1 MKKKAIEKIPYFG
14 LKKTSRKKDVK
25 YIGVTA
31 VKIVGHEKHLFLE
44 VYRNK
49 KESKEIPM
57 VRIVLT
63 KKDFGTYW
71 PEKEEWTRQK
81 IKPDSCYGRVIWGEE
96 HPTWEQEKKENILQ
110 STEDLERVK
119 KFCKAT
125 VYNEEH
131 WWEYIYKHEDDIV
144 ITARRN
150 REHKAYMRRQEALAD
165 RMAHTKELPE
175 KEILDRADRL
185 YFHGQHYLYYKKHG
199 CWAHIACSKCGG
211 VTDARWKSGI
221 SYESQFQRWT
231 EEPREGNYGT
241 CPMCGARGKYKCQG
255 KVKGTHDKY
264 IYLFL
269 GQKYKENGMVMR
281 YVEVGKKWMLGFICG
296 DKGPEMYNASEEL
309 SGVEIAR
316 AYFEPGKKVQIDYH
330 KHDPYMGK
338 DFWDD
343 CNLYGLA
350 NISISAGQIMSETYE
365 EMKGTIFQYSAL
377 QEYAKNVREVNPIEY
392 LERYSQTPQIE
403 VLVKLG
409 LTDVVEKLV
418 KCYYGIVADEN
429 ARRPDQFL
437 GIRKERV
444 KQLIRKKGDT
454 HLLGVMQMEKRQGQN
469 WTDEQVEHLAETDL
483 SGTQVEMATRYMTL
497 QKLLNRI
504 EKYSGC
510 EYGTECSSASARI
523 RHTATTYADYLS
535 MRINLGYDLN
545 NTVYQQPQD
554 LEAEH
559 NKMVMETNK
568 EEMDKHLKEVAERYP
583 EIRHV
588 YRGLRNKY
596 LYEDDKYI
604 IRPARSA
611 EEIVMEGRLLH
622 HCVGGDT
629 YLNKHNT
636 GKTYILML
644 RFKAEPDI
652 PYITVEID
660 AKNPRILQTEG
671 SVSTWPAFKDAFM
684 QAAPAGSTP
693 MTLIFGFSIFA
704 RVETPQQSPPPPIGT
719 RIYSTVGSSLTI
731 SMAIVPCPVATISS
745 LKGWMNV

>member
-110 STEDLERVK
+110 STEDLERIK
-119 KFCKAT
+119 KFCKAN

-150 REHKAYMRRQEALAD
+150 REHKVYMRRQEALAD

-185 YFHGQHYLYYKKHG
+185 YFRNQHYLYYKKHG

-231 EEPREGNYGT
+231 EEPREGHYGT
-241 CPMCGARGKYKCQG
+241 CPMCGARGEYKCQG
-255 KVKGTHDKY
+255 KVKGTCDKY

-281 YVEVGKKWMLGFICG
+281 YVEVGKKWTLGFICG

-316 AYFEPGKKVQIDYH
+316 AYFEPRKKVQIDYH

-343 CNLYGLA
+343 CNLYGMA
-350 NISISAGQIMSETYE
+350 NIPISAGLIMSETYE

-377 QEYAKNVREVNPIEY
+377 QD
-392 LERYSQTPQIE
+392 T
-403 VLVKLG
+403 
-409 LTDVVEKLV
+409 
-418 KCYYGIVADEN
+418 ADEPGREET
-429 ARRPDQFL
+429 ATEAPEPEDDGGAVGETGADDVQEIEK
-437 GIRKERV
+437 GGVEDHGAADEAGTGQEEDDTDGEESGQADCEEPAER
-444 KQLIRKKGDT
+444 
-454 HLLGVMQMEKRQGQN
+454 
-469 WTDEQVEHLAETDL
+469 TDEQTGAQSQGEEIAPAQKSTETLEKEEVEDDETGENESSDAENQTAESEPETAEREQTEETEVIEAVYGTRKEYMDRLSEQGMAEYMADEYKSHRLLVTDL
-483 SGTQVEMATRYMTL
+483 ANTWNLCKWLSEKVDRFGQP
-497 QKLLNRI
+497 I
-504 EKYSGC
+504 E
-510 EYGTECSSASARI
+510 
-523 RHTATTYADYLS
+523 
-535 MRINLGYDLN
+535 
-545 NTVYQQPQD
+545 
-554 LEAEH
+554 
-559 NKMVMETNK
+559 
-568 EEMDKHLKEVAERYP
+568 EE
-583 EIRHV
+583 
-588 YRGLRNKY
+588 
-596 LYEDDKYI
+596 
-604 IRPARSA
+604 
-611 EEIVMEGRLLH
+611 
-622 HCVGGDT
+622 
-629 YLNKHNT
+629 
-636 GKTYILML
+636 
-644 RFKAEPDI
+644 
-652 PYITVEID
+652 
-660 AKNPRILQTEG
+660 
-671 SVSTWPAFKDAFM
+671 
-684 QAAPAGSTP
+684 
-693 MTLIFGFSIFA
+693 
-704 RVETPQQSPPPPIGT
+704 
-719 RIYSTVGSSLTI
+719 
-731 SMAIVPCPVATISS
+731 
-745 LKGWMNV
+745 

>member
-1 MKKKAIEKIPYFG
+1 MKKKTIEKIPYFW

-49 KESKEIPM
+49 KESKEMPM

-81 IKPDSCYGRVIWGEE
+81 IKPDSYYGRVIWGEE

-110 STEDLERVK
+110 STEDLERIK
-119 KFCKAT
+119 KFCKAN
-125 VYNEEH
+125 VYDEER

-144 ITARRN
+144 TTARRN
-150 REHKAYMRRQEALAD
+150 REHKAYMRRQEALED

-185 YFHGQHYLYYKKHG
+185 YFHNQHYLYYKKHG
-199 CWAHIACSKCGG
+199 YWAHIACSKCGG

-231 EEPREGNYGT
+231 EEPREGHYGT
-241 CPMCGARGKYKCQG
+241 CPMCGARGEYKCQG
-255 KVKGTHDKY
+255 KVKGTCDKY

-281 YVEVGKKWMLGFICG
+281 YVEVGKKWTLGFICG

-330 KHDPYMGK
+330 KHNPYMGK
-338 DFWDD
+338 DFWAD
-343 CNLYGLA
+343 CNLYGMA
-350 NISISAGQIMSETYE
+350 NIPISAGLIMSETYE
-365 EMKGTIFQYSAL
+365 EMKGTMFQYSAL
-377 QEYAKNVREVNPIEY
+377 REYAKNVREVNPIDY
-392 LERYSQTPQIE
+392 LECYNRTPQIE
-403 VLVKLG
+403 ILVKLG
-409 LTDVVEKLV
+409 MTDIVEKLV

-444 KQLIRKKGDT
+444 QQLIKKKGDT
-454 HLLGVMQMEKRQGQN
+454 HLLEVMQMERRQGKN
-469 WTDEQVEHLAETDL
+469 WTDTQIEHLAETGL
-483 SGTQVEMATRYMTL
+483 SGTQVAMATRYMTL

-504 EKYSGC
+504 EKYAGC
-510 EYGTECSSASARI
+510 EYGTGCYSASERI
-523 RHTATTYADYLS
+523 RHTAITYADYLS
-535 MRINLGYDLN
+535 MRVNAGYDLSN
-545 NTVYQQPQD
+545 SVYQQPRD
-554 LEAEH
+554 LEAAH
-559 NKMVMETNK
+559 NKLVMESNK
-568 EEMDKHLKEVAERYP
+568 AKMDRHLEEVAERYP
-583 EIRHV
+583 EIRKS
-588 YRGLRNKY
+588 YKKLRNKY
-596 LYEDDKYI
+596 YYEDDRYI

-611 EEIVMEGRLLH
+611 EEIVM
-622 HCVGGDT
+622 
-629 YLNKHNT
+629 
-636 GKTYILML
+636 
-644 RFKAEPDI
+644 
-652 PYITVEID
+652 
-660 AKNPRILQTEG
+660 
-671 SVSTWPAFKDAFM
+671 
-684 QAAPAGSTP
+684 
-693 MTLIFGFSIFA
+693 
-704 RVETPQQSPPPPIGT
+704 
-719 RIYSTVGSSLTI
+719 
-731 SMAIVPCPVATISS
+731 
-745 LKGWMNV
+745 

>member
-110 STEDLERVK
+110 STEDLERIK
-119 KFCKAT
+119 KFCKAN

-131 WWEYIYKHEDDIV
+131 WWEYIYEHEDDIV

-150 REHKAYMRRQEALAD
+150 REHRVYMRRQEALAD

-185 YFHGQHYLYYKKHG
+185 YFHNQHYLYYKKHG

-211 VTDARWKSGI
+211 VTDARWKAEFPTKASSRDG
-221 SYESQFQRWT
+221 RKN
-231 EEPREGNYGT
+231 RERGRHYGT
-241 CPMCGARGKYKCQG
+241 CPMCGARGEYKCQG
-255 KVKGTHDKY
+255 KVKGTCDKY

-281 YVEVGKKWMLGFICG
+281 YVKVGKKWTLGFICG

-343 CNLYGLA
+343 CNLYGMA
-350 NISISAGQIMSETYE
+350 NIPISAGLIMSETYE

-377 QEYAKNVREVNPIEY
+377 QEYAKNVREVNPIDY

-403 VLVKLG
+403 VLVKMG

-483 SGTQVEMATRYMTL
+483 SGTQVEMATKYMTL

-510 EYGTECSSASARI
+510 EYGTECSSALARI

-622 HCVGGDT
+622 HCVGGNT
-629 YLNKHNT
+629 YLAKHNT

-644 RFKAEPDI
+644 RFKEEPDV

-660 AKNPRILQTEG
+660 AKNPRILQWYGDKDKKPDEKNMQSWLNTWLMKLKTGTLTE
-671 SVSTWPAFKDAFM
+671 TI
-684 QAAPAGSTP
+684 QTAAIA
-693 MTLIFGFSIFA
+693 
-704 RVETPQQSPPPPIGT
+704 
-719 RIYSTVGSSLTI
+719 
-731 SMAIVPCPVATISS
+731 
-745 LKGWMNV
+745 

>member
-1 MKKKAIEKIPYFG
+1 MLDTKSIFSWRYTGTKKNQ
-14 LKKTSRKKDVK
+14 KK
-25 YIGVTA
+25 
-31 VKIVGHEKHLFLE
+31 
-44 VYRNK
+44 YRWCG
-49 KESKEIPM
+49 SCSQ
-57 VRIVLT
+57 

-110 STEDLERVK
+110 STEDLERIK
-119 KFCKAT
+119 KFCKAN

-150 REHKAYMRRQEALAD
+150 REHKVYMRRQEALAD

-185 YFHGQHYLYYKKHG
+185 YFHNQHYLYYKKHG

-231 EEPREGNYGT
+231 EEPREGHYGT
-241 CPMCGARGKYKCQG
+241 CPMCGARGEYKCQG
-255 KVKGTHDKY
+255 KVKGTCDKY

-281 YVEVGKKWMLGFICG
+281 YVEVGKKWTLGFICG

-343 CNLYGLA
+343 CNLYGMA
-350 NISISAGQIMSETYE
+350 NIPISAGLIMSETYE

-377 QEYAKNVREVNPIEY
+377 QEYAKNVREVNPIDY

-403 VLVKLG
+403 VLVKMG

-418 KCYYGIVADEN
+418 KCYYGIVTDEN

-444 KQLIRKKGDT
+444 KQLIRKKGDA

-469 WTDEQVEHLAETDL
+469 WTDEQVEHLAETNL
-483 SGTQVEMATRYMTL
+483 SGTQVETATKYMTL

-504 EKYSGC
+504 EKYAGC
-510 EYGTECSSASARI
+510 KYGTECSSALARI

-622 HCVGGDT
+622 HCVGGNT
-629 YLNKHNT
+629 YLAKHNT

-644 RFKAEPDI
+644 RFKEEPDV

-660 AKNPRILQTEG
+660 AKNPRILQWYGDKDKKPDEKNMQSWLNTWLMKLKTGTLTE
-671 SVSTWPAFKDAFM
+671 TI
-684 QAAPAGSTP
+684 QTAAIA
-693 MTLIFGFSIFA
+693 
-704 RVETPQQSPPPPIGT
+704 
-719 RIYSTVGSSLTI
+719 
-731 SMAIVPCPVATISS
+731 
-745 LKGWMNV
+745 

>member
-14 LKKTSRKKDVK
+14 LRKTSGKKDVK

-44 VYRNK
+44 IYRNK
-49 KESKEIPM
+49 KESKEMPM

-110 STEDLERVK
+110 STEDLERIK
-119 KFCKAT
+119 KFCKAN
-125 VYNEEH
+125 VYDEER

-144 ITARRN
+144 TTARRN

-175 KEILDRADRL
+175 KEVLDRADRL
-185 YFHGQHYLYYKKHG
+185 YFHNQHYLYYKKHG

-231 EEPREGNYGT
+231 EEPREGHYGT
-241 CPMCGARGKYKCQG
+241 CPMCGARGEYKCQG
-255 KVKGTHDKY
+255 KVKGTRDKY
-264 IYLFL
+264 IHLFL

-281 YVEVGKKWMLGFICG
+281 YVEVGKKWTLGFICG
-296 DKGPEMYNASEEL
+296 DKGPEMHNASEEL

-330 KHDPYMGK
+330 KHDPYTGK

-343 CNLYGLA
+343 CNLYGMA
-350 NISISAGQIMSETYE
+350 NIAIGAGLIMSETYE

-377 QEYAKNVREVNPIEY
+377 QEYAKNVREVNPIDY

-403 VLVKLG
+403 VLVKMG

-418 KCYYGIVADEN
+418 KCYYGIVDDEN

-454 HLLGVMQMEKRQGQN
+454 HLLEVMQMEKRQGQN
-469 WTDEQVEHLAETDL
+469 WTDEQVEHLAETNL
-483 SGTQVEMATRYMTL
+483 SGIQVEMATRYMTL

-510 EYGTECSSASARI
+510 EYGTECGSASARI

-622 HCVGGDT
+622 HCVGGNT

-644 RFKAEPDI
+644 RFKEEPDV

-660 AKNPRILQTEG
+660 AKNPRILQWYGDKDKKPDEKNMQ
-671 SVSTWPAFKDAFM
+671 SWLNTWLMKLKTGTLM
-684 QAAPAGSTP
+684 ETIQTAAIA
-693 MTLIFGFSIFA
+693 
-704 RVETPQQSPPPPIGT
+704 
-719 RIYSTVGSSLTI
+719 
-731 SMAIVPCPVATISS
+731 
-745 LKGWMNV
+745 

>member
-49 KESKEIPM
+49 KESKEMPL

-71 PEKEEWTRQK
+71 PEKKEWTRQK
-81 IKPDSCYGRVIWGEE
+81 IKPDSCYGRVIWGEQR
-96 HPTWEQEKKENILQ
+96 PTWEQEEKENILQ
-110 STEDLERVK
+110 STEDLERIK

-125 VYNEEH
+125 VYDEGR
-131 WWEYIYKHEDDIV
+131 WWEYIYDHEDDIV
-144 ITARRN
+144 TTARRN

-165 RMAHTKELPE
+165 RMAHTRELPE

-185 YFHGQHYLYYKKHG
+185 YFHNQHYLYYKKHG

-221 SYESQFQRWT
+221 SYESQFQKWT
-231 EEPREGNYGT
+231 EEPREGHYGT
-241 CPMCGARGKYKCQG
+241 CPMCGARGEYKCQG
-255 KVKGTHDKY
+255 KVKGTCDKY
-264 IYLFL
+264 IHLFL

-281 YVEVGKKWMLGFICG
+281 YVEVGKKWTLGFISG

-343 CNLYGLA
+343 CNLYGMA
-350 NISISAGQIMSETYE
+350 NIPIGAGLIMSETYE

-377 QEYAKNVREVNPIEY
+377 QEYAKNVREVNPIDY

-403 VLVKLG
+403 VLVKMG

-418 KCYYGIVADEN
+418 KCYYGIVDDEN

-454 HLLGVMQMEKRQGQN
+454 HLLRAMQMEKRQGQN
-469 WTDEQVEHLAETDL
+469 WTDEQVEHLEETYL

-568 EEMDKHLKEVAERYP
+568 EEMDKHLKEVEEHYP

-622 HCVGGDT
+622 HCVGGNT
-629 YLNKHNT
+629 YLAKHNT

-644 RFKAEPDI
+644 RFKEEPDV

-660 AKNPRILQTEG
+660 AKNPRILQWYGDKDRKPDEKNMQSWLNTWLMKLKTGTLTE
-671 SVSTWPAFKDAFM
+671 TI
-684 QAAPAGSTP
+684 QTAAIA
-693 MTLIFGFSIFA
+693 
-704 RVETPQQSPPPPIGT
+704 
-719 RIYSTVGSSLTI
+719 
-731 SMAIVPCPVATISS
+731 
-745 LKGWMNV
+745 

>member
-25 YIGVTA
+25 YIGVTE
-31 VKIVGHEKHLFLE
+31 VKIIGHEKHLFLE

-49 KESKEIPM
+49 KESKEMPL

-81 IKPDSCYGRVIWGEE
+81 IKPDSCYGRVIWGEG

-110 STEDLERVK
+110 STEDLERIK
-119 KFCKAT
+119 KFCKAN

-131 WWEYIYKHEDDIV
+131 WWEYIYEHEDDIV
-144 ITARRN
+144 ITTRRN

-185 YFHGQHYLYYKKHG
+185 YFHNQHYLYYKKHG

-221 SYESQFQRWT
+221 SYESKFQRWT
-231 EEPREGNYGT
+231 EEPREGHYGT
-241 CPMCGARGKYKCQG
+241 CPMCGARGEYKCQG
-255 KVKGTHDKY
+255 KVKGTRDKY

-281 YVEVGKKWMLGFICG
+281 YVKVGKKWTLGFICG

-343 CNLYGLA
+343 CNLYGTA
-350 NISISAGQIMSETYE
+350 NIPINAGLIMSETYE

-377 QEYAKNVREVNPIEY
+377 QEYAKNVREVNPIDY
-392 LERYSQTPQIE
+392 LKRYSQTPQIE
-403 VLVKLG
+403 VLVKMG

-418 KCYYGIVADEN
+418 KCYYGIVDDEN

-444 KQLIRKKGDT
+444 RQLIRKKGDT
-454 HLLGVMQMEKRQGQN
+454 HLLYFMQMEKRQGQN

-583 EIRHV
+583 EIRNV
-588 YRGLRNKY
+588 YRKLRNKY
-596 LYEDDKYI
+596 LYEDDRYI

-622 HCVGGDT
+622 HCVGGNT
-629 YLNKHNT
+629 YLDKHNT

-644 RFKAEPDI
+644 RFKEEPDV

-660 AKNPRILQTEG
+660 AKNPRILQWYGDKDKKPDEKNMQSWLNTWLMKLKTGTLTE
-671 SVSTWPAFKDAFM
+671 TI
-684 QAAPAGSTP
+684 QTAAIA
-693 MTLIFGFSIFA
+693 
-704 RVETPQQSPPPPIGT
+704 
-719 RIYSTVGSSLTI
+719 
-731 SMAIVPCPVATISS
+731 
-745 LKGWMNV
+745 